1 MIPMTATLWCHK
13 FCSNPAI
20 SLSFCLQLV
29 ALKIFRINQYGPTTF
44 LAFSQDGPFSS
55 KEKPIYVPVILAI
68 MKSDIRLIK
77 ERMFGCFNALAIEG
91 FRVDFA
97 IARLPLYI
105 QL

>member
-55 KEKPIYVPVILAI
+55 KEKPIYVPATLVI
-68 MKSDIRLIK
+68 MKSEANQRKDVRL
-77 ERMFGCFNALAIEG
+77 F
-91 FRVDFA
+91 
-97 IARLPLYI
+97 
-105 QL
+105 